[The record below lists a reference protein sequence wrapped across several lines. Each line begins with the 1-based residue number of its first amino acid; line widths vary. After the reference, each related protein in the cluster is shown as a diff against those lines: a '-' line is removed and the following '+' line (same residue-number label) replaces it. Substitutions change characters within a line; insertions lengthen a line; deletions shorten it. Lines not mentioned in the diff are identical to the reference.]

1 MISPFNKSRINMKY
15 TMVAFALL
23 LTAAANAQTWH
34 FGPKLDVN
42 YSTIDGNGL
51 KNKYSLGFQVGGF
64 AEYNIT
70 KHWAIQPELLYSW
83 SQYRKAGDF
92 LTYYNNS
99 GRSAAGDKINL
110 ATVSVPL
117 LVRYNVNK
125 IISVLAGP
133 QYSYLIYDDEDLLK
147 NDRQAFK
154 NSEISA
160 NAGVQVNLDKM
171 GFYAR
176 YNKGLSNINDVDER
190 YTWKASHIQ
199 VGMAV
204 RIM

>member
-34 FGPKLDVN
+34 FGPKVDVN
-42 YSTIDGNGL
+42 YSAIDGNGL

-70 KHWAIQPELLYSW
+70 KHWAIQPEVLYSW
-83 SQYRKAGDF
+83 SQYRKADDF
-92 LTYYNNS
+92 LTYYNNY

-110 ATVSVPL
+110 ATISVPL
-117 LVRYNVNK
+117 LVRYNINK

-160 NAGVQVNLDKM
+160 NAGVQVNLDRV

-204 RIM
+204 RIK

>member
-1 MISPFNKSRINMKY
+1 MKY
-15 TMVAFALL
+15 TMAAFALL
-23 LTAAANAQTWH
+23 LTITANAQTQKWH
-34 FGPKLDVN
+34 FGPKFDVN

-70 KHWAIQPELLYSW
+70 KHWAIQPELLYTW
-83 SQYRKAGDF
+83 SQYKKAGDF
-92 LTYYNNS
+92 LTYYNNY
-99 GRSAAGDKINL
+99 GRTGAGENINL
-110 ATVSVPL
+110 ASVSVPL
-117 LVRYNVNK
+117 LVRYNFNK
-125 IISVLAGP
+125 TFSILAGP

-160 NAGVQVNLDKM
+160 NAGVQVNLEKV

-176 YNKGLSNINDVDER
+176 YNQGLSDINDIDER
-190 YTWKASHIQ
+190 YTWKSSHIQ

-204 RIM
+204 RIK

>member
-1 MISPFNKSRINMKY
+1 MKY

-23 LTAAANAQTWH
+23 LTSAANAQTWH
-34 FGPKLDVN
+34 FGPKFDVN

-70 KHWAIQPELLYSW
+70 KHWAIQPELLYTW
-83 SQYRKAGDF
+83 SAYKKAGDF
-92 LTYYNNS
+92 LTYYNNY
-99 GRSAAGDKINL
+99 GRTGSSEKVNVAYI
-110 ATVSVPL
+110 SVPL
-117 LVRYNVNK
+117 LLRYNLNK
-125 IISVLAGP
+125 TFSVLAGP
-133 QYSYLIYDDEDLLK
+133 QYSYLIYDNEDLLK

-160 NAGVQVNLDKM
+160 NAGVQVNLDKV

-176 YNKGLSNINDVDER
+176 YNKGLSDINDVDER
-190 YTWKASHIQ
+190 YTWKSGHIQ
-199 VGMAV
+199 VGMSV
-204 RIM
+204 RIK

>member
-1 MISPFNKSRINMKY
+1 MMKY

-23 LTAAANAQTWH
+23 LCAAANAQTWH

-42 YSTIDGNGL
+42 YSTIKGNGL
-51 KNKYSLGFQVGGF
+51 KNKFSLGFQVGGF
-64 AEYNIT
+64 AEYNFN

-83 SQYRKAGDF
+83 SAYKKDGDF
-92 LTYYNNS
+92 LTYYNNY
-99 GRSAAGDKINL
+99 GRTGAGDKINL
-110 ATVSVPL
+110 ATISVPL
-117 LVRYNVNK
+117 LVRYNLNK
-125 IISVLAGP
+125 TISVLAGP

-154 NSEISA
+154 NSEVSA
-160 NAGVQVNLDKM
+160 NVGVQVTLDKV

-176 YNKGLSNINDVDER
+176 YNKGLTDVNDVDER
-190 YTWKASHIQ
+190 YDWKTSHIQ

-204 RIM
+204 RIK

>member
-34 FGPKLDVN
+34 FGPKIDVN
-42 YSTIDGNGL
+42 YSAIDGNGL

-83 SQYRKAGDF
+83 SQYRKADDF
-92 LTYYNNS
+92 LTYYNNY

-110 ATVSVPL
+110 ATISVPL
-117 LVRYNVNK
+117 LVRYNINK

-160 NAGVQVNLDKM
+160 NAGVQVNLDRV

-204 RIM
+204 RIK